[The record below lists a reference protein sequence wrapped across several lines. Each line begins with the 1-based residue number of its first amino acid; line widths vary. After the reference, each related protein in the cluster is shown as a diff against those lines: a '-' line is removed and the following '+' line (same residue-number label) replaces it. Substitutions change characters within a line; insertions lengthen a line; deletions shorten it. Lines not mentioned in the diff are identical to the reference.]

1 MPLTTNFPFYV
12 FSVLLRLS
20 NLILRVHV
28 KELPLQCRNTVGLR
42 VCLRVRKDIVYNP
55 LVHKPAVVQDL
66 ESGNSSA
73 GGE

>member
-1 MPLTTNFPFYV
+1 M
-12 FSVLLRLS
+12 LLRLS
-20 NLILRVHV
+20 NFILKVHI
-28 KELPLQCRNTVGLR
+28 KELPLQCHDTVGLR
-42 VCLRVRKDIVYNP
+42 VCLRVRKGIVYNL

>member
-1 MPLTTNFPFYV
+1 MSLATNFPFSV

-20 NLILRVHV
+20 NLILRVHI
-28 KELPLQCRNTVGLR
+28 KELPLQCHNTVGLR
-42 VCLRVRKDIVYNP
+42 VCLRVCKGIIYNL

-73 GGE
+73 GEE